1 MGWGGDVL
9 IGIMGGTFDPI
20 HTGHLVAAETA
31 LEEAGLDEVWFM
43 PANIPPHKPNTPL
56 ASPDQ
61 RLEMVRLAIDSHPS
75 YRAVDVELTR
85 GGTSYTYDT
94 VTRLQQLYP
103 DHRFHYIIGADMVM
117 YLPKWHQIEKL
128 SEMVT
133 FLGVGRPGFDI
144 DLEALPS
151 RLRSRIKLMTM
162 PAMEIS
168 STDIRERIRN
178 GRSIRYRV
186 PDSVRLY
193 IERSGIYGS

>member
-43 PANIPPHKPNTPL
+43 PANIPPHKPNPPL
-56 ASPDQ
+56 ASADQ

-94 VTRLQQLYP
+94 VARLQQLYP

-151 RLRSRIKLMTM
+151 HLRSRIKLMTM

>member
-1 MGWGGDVL
+1 ML

-151 RLRSRIKLMTM
+151 HLRSRIKLMTM

>member
-1 MGWGGDVL
+1 
-9 IGIMGGTFDPI
+9 MGGTFDPI

-61 RLEMVRLAIDSHPS
+61 RLEMVSLAIDSHPS

-151 RLRSRIKLMTM
+151 HLRSRIKLMTM

-186 PDSVRLY
+186 PESVRLY

>member
-128 SEMVT
+128 SEMVK

-151 RLRSRIKLMTM
+151 HLRSRIKLMTM

-186 PDSVRLY
+186 PESVRLY

>member
-61 RLEMVRLAIDSHPS
+61 RLEMVSLAIDSHPS

-151 RLRSRIKLMTM
+151 HLRSRIKLMTM

-186 PDSVRLY
+186 PESVRLY

>member
-1 MGWGGDVL
+1 ML

-61 RLEMVRLAIDSHPS
+61 RLEMVSLAIDSHPS

-151 RLRSRIKLMTM
+151 HLRSRIKLMTM

-186 PDSVRLY
+186 PESVRLY

>member
-1 MGWGGDVL
+1 ML

-128 SEMVT
+128 SEMVK

-151 RLRSRIKLMTM
+151 HLRSRIKLMTM

-186 PDSVRLY
+186 PESVRLY

>member
-151 RLRSRIKLMTM
+151 HLRSRIKLMTM

-186 PDSVRLY
+186 PESVRLY

>member
-1 MGWGGDVL
+1 ML

-151 RLRSRIKLMTM
+151 HLRSRIKLMTM

-186 PDSVRLY
+186 PESVRLY